1 MNQITVRPMTP
12 ADIDGVLAV
21 EQASFAA
28 PWSRRAFEA
37 EMYDND
43 LARYLVLE
51 DGGRIVGYAGA
62 WLILDEAHVTN
73 IAVHPTYRGRGLG
86 KLLLNSLIQHMKAQG
101 AASMTLEVKESNC
114 VAQRLYT
121 QLGFVVRGRREKY
134 YTETNEDAIIMWLD
148 L

>member
-1 MNQITVRPMTP
+1 MTP

-62 WLILDEAHVTN
+62 WLILDEAML
-73 IAVHPTYRGRGLG
+73 PTLPY
-86 KLLLNSLIQHMKAQG
+86 IQHT
-101 AASMTLEVKESNC
+101 AAAAWESSC
-114 VAQRLYT
+114 
-121 QLGFVVRGRREKY
+121 
-134 YTETNEDAIIMWLD
+134 
-148 L
+148 